1 MGNARRRNRLKRL
14 SVGACDVRSA
24 AGGGILKTCNS
35 YNMKLHC
42 VLKYTGEKMY
52 KSLTLVESQP
62 DTQSVKKSTLLDAS
76 FLFRLWK
83 SLYLSLII
91 VKR

>member
-62 DTQSVKKSTLLDAS
+62 DSLLRSLLCLMQVS
-76 FLFRLWK
+76 FSDFGN
-83 SLYLSLII
+83 LYI
-91 VKR
+91 